1 MLGSG
6 KIKLGEE
13 FEVEHCHIGAAFD
26 SNSVPR
32 NRRGMRLM
40 YQSPEINLLWSN
52 TQPAD
57 TKMNICESNLLIA
70 VKGHDT
76 SDFRHACITIPQEP
90 MSNDVT

>member
-1 MLGSG
+1 
-6 KIKLGEE
+6 
-13 FEVEHCHIGAAFD
+13 
-26 SNSVPR
+26 
-32 NRRGMRLM
+32 M

-76 SDFRHACITIPQEP
+76 SDFRHACINIP
-90 MSNDVT
+90 